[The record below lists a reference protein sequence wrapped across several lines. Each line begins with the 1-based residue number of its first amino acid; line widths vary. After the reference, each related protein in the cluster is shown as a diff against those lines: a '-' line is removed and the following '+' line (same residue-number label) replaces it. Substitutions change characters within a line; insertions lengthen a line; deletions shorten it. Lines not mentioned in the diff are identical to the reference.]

1 MKIVVIGGTGLI
13 GSKLVLILKA
23 LGHEAVAASPT
34 TGVNT
39 VTKEGLD
46 KVLKNAQIVVDVSDS
61 PSMDDGAVLEFF
73 ISSSKNLLAA
83 EKKAGVHQHIAL
95 SVIGSQNLG
104 QSGYFRGKIAQEE
117 LIKSSNVPYTI
128 VYSTQFFEFIETI
141 IQSVRVKNKVLLP
154 LASVQPIASH
164 EVAAFMAEAILQSQV
179 NETIEIAGPEI
190 YTLEQWANKFIAEF
204 PGDIVVL
211 TDIDALFLGARLTTE
226 ILLPSEKAKLGRVT
240 FADWQK
246 GKII

>member
-23 LGHEAVAASPT
+23 LGHEAVAASPP
-34 TGVNT
+34 TGVNR
-39 VTKEGLD
+39 VMKEGLH

-61 PSMDDGAVLEFF
+61 PSMDDGAVLECF
-73 ISSSKNLLAA
+73 ISSSTNLLAA
-83 EKKAGVHQHIAL
+83 EMKAGAHQHVAL
-95 SVIGSQNLG
+95 SVIRSQNLG
-104 QSGYFRGKIAQEE
+104 QSGYFRGKVAQEE

-211 TDIDALFLGARLTTE
+211 TDIDALFLGAR
-226 ILLPSEKAKLGRVT
+226 
-240 FADWQK
+240 
-246 GKII
+246 

>member
-13 GSKLVLILKA
+13 GSKLVRILKG
-23 LGHEAVAASPT
+23 LGHEAIAASPT

-39 VTKEGLD
+39 VTKEGLET
-46 KVLKNAQIVVDVSDS
+46 VLKNTQIVVDVSDS
-61 PSMDDGAVLEFF
+61 PSMDDGSVLEFF
-73 ISSSKNLLAA
+73 ISSNKNLLAA

-104 QSGYFRGKIAQEE
+104 QSGYFKSKIAQEE

-141 IQSVRVKNKVLLP
+141 IQSVRIKNKVLLP
-154 LASVQPIASH
+154 KALVQPIASD
-164 EVAAFMAEAILQSQV
+164 EVAAFMTEAILQSQV

-190 YTLEQWANKFIAEF
+190 YSMEQWANNFLVEF
-204 PGDIVVL
+204 PDNIVVL
-211 TDIDALFLGARLTTE
+211 TDNNALFLGAKLTTE
-226 ILLPSEKAKLGRVT
+226 ILLPSGKAKLGEIT
-240 FADWQK
+240 FTDWQK
-246 GKII
+246 HKII